1 MANNNSKKTR
11 YAKAYGVKSNVYIG
25 DLIYTTTFGNKN
37 EGKLSKITDPKKD
50 YSQDN
55 FKVEEKDENSEF
67 DMFKKEDE
75 LSVSLKSGKSNNVNI
90 NNPIKNPKAD
100 IIKINN
106 KINELIFEPS
116 SDLKDDNVRIQI
128 GYNILDMNKII
139 SLYYYDIVYAL
150 NNLTISLRIR
160 FLKKQYTKT

>member
-1 MANNNSKKTR
+1 MANNNSKKRR

-100 IIKINN
+100 IIKINC
-106 KINELIFEPS
+106 
-116 SDLKDDNVRIQI
+116 
-128 GYNILDMNKII
+128 
-139 SLYYYDIVYAL
+139 
-150 NNLTISLRIR
+150 
-160 FLKKQYTKT
+160 